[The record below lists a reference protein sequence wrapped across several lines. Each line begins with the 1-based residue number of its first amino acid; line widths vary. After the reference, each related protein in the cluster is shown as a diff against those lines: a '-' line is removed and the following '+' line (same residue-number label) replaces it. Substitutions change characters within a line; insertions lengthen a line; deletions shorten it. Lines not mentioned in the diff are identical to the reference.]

1 MADEGQ
7 KQSLQNMFQPL
18 TIPDRE
24 AVTEAAIRAYFD
36 QPPAHIAAVNSLDH
50 NQFLHPLVVPNVCSI
65 PLREVLEAFSCL
77 GPIPYGRVWLS
88 LLDVAE
94 LANPAQVRT
103 AEGRAYI
110 QKQINHSITT
120 VPTGPPSME
129 QLDNIMKSVLGG
141 FPGLQDCLGKIVQ
154 GSNDGS
160 GEADLNDVVDQVQN
174 VLVGPLMQSLQ
185 ASNPNCPDIS
195 PALKQILD
203 GFRGLNAI
211 VTGKPPPSQ

>member
-1 MADEGQ
+1 MTDESQ

-18 TIPDRE
+18 TPPDRE

-50 NQFLHPLVVPNVCSI
+50 NQFLHPLIVPNVCSI

-110 QKQINHSITT
+110 QKQINQPITT
-120 VPTGPPSME
+120 VPGVVPSME
-129 QLDNIMKSVLGG
+129 QLDGIMKSVLGG

-154 GSNDGS
+154 GSTSSN
-160 GEADLNDVVDQVQN
+160 EADLNDVVDQVQN

-185 ASNPNCPDIS
+185 ASNPNCPDIT

-211 VTGKPPPSQ
+211 VTGEGPLQ